1 MKSGGVNQAEVPL
14 FISQREGNAKGP
26 GLWNPLF
33 CSSLRESW
41 AESTWSSTGRYS
53 EQSLEGPSADN
64 GAARGQ
70 SESLMRDLWRGA
82 GV

>member
-1 MKSGGVNQAEVPL
+1 MNQAEVPP

-33 CSSLRESW
+33 CSSLGESW
-41 AESTWSSTGRYS
+41 VESTWRSTGRYS

-64 GAARGQ
+64 AAALGQ